1 MTGHAIVV
9 GGGIGGLAMAVAL
22 RRIGWQATV
31 LERAPAL
38 GEIGAGMSQAPN
50 ALRALDELGVG
61 VQARAR
67 GVPSYSAG
75 NLRLP
80 DGRHL
85 QRARRG
91 DATPLLAFH
100 RADLHGLLLEAVP
113 AGWVRTGTEVTGLR
127 QDDRGVTVTW
137 DGGQAS
143 ADLVIGADG
152 IRSAVR
158 RAWWPDAPPPR
169 FLGRTAWLGVTDPSG
184 IPGGSAASPGNDT
197 TPPDGLDGSVTMG
210 PGGYF
215 LIHPISRGRTYW
227 AFVTT
232 ADRPDL
238 RYAQEKAEVA
248 GRLAAWHHPIP
259 DLIAATPDEAV
270 IHIDISDLDPL
281 PTYVRGRVALLGDAA
296 HAMSPDRGQGAGQSI
311 EDAVV
316 LAAALHAE
324 AGIDAALARY
334 DTERRPRTQATARG
348 ARADGRRTTSAAAHR
363 ALVTMIRLMP
373 APLWRKGIAA
383 DGNATWR
390 WRPPRLPEPTTHA

>member
-9 GGGIGGLAMAVAL
+9 GGGIGGLATAVAL
-22 RRIGWQATV
+22 RRIGWRATV
-31 LERAPAL
+31 LERAPEL

-61 VQARAR
+61 AQARAT

-91 DATPLLAFH
+91 EATPLLAFH

-113 AGWVRTGTEVTGLR
+113 GGWVRTGTKVTGLR
-127 QDDRGVTVTW
+127 QGDGGVTVVW
-137 DGGQAS
+137 DGGELS
-143 ADLVIGADG
+143 ADVVIGADG
-152 IRSAVR
+152 IRSTVR
-158 RAWWPDAPPPR
+158 RAVWPDAPPPR
-169 FLGRTAWLGVTDPSG
+169 FLGRTAWLGVADTSG
-184 IPGGSAASPGNDT
+184 IPSDSGELSGSI
-197 TPPDGLDGSVTMG
+197 TMG
-210 PGGYF
+210 PGAYF
-215 LIHPISRGRTYW
+215 LIHPISRGRVYW

-238 RYAQEKAEVA
+238 RYEQEKAEVA
-248 GRLAAWHHPIP
+248 ARLAGWHQPIP

-270 IHIDISDLDPL
+270 LHIDIRDLDPL

-296 HAMSPDRGQGAGQSI
+296 HAMSPDRGQGAGQSL

-324 AGIDAALARY
+324 SGVEAALTRY
-334 DTERRPRTQATARG
+334 DAERRPRTQATARG

-390 WRPPRLPEPTTHA
+390 WRPPRLPEPTAHS